1 MSKKVEDQKAKEQEY
16 ETVVEEEAYYELED
30 RPPTGET
37 ILLGFQHM
45 LAMFVGIITP
55 PLIIAGAAGLNAAE
69 SAFFVNMALIVS
81 GVASYI
87 QCRKFGPVGSGLLG
101 VHGTS
106 FTFVP
111 MAISAVNTGGLA
123 LVLGMA
129 LAASPV
135 EMVISRFIKQTK
147 KLFPPVVTG
156 VVVMLIGLGLM
167 EVGITD
173 FGGGVGAENFGSVQN
188 LLLGTFVLVI
198 IVIANRFGNGL
209 IKVGAVAIG
218 LVAGYIVSIPLGI
231 VDFQPVADAGW
242 FTVPVPFK
250 FGMSFRISHLLPWI
264 IAYIITS
271 IESIGDLTAIS
282 EVSGEPVEGD
292 LYRERISGGILADGV
307 GSAIA
312 AIFNTMPN
320 TTFSQNVGV
329 IQMTKVGSR
338 VVGYA
343 VAGILVILGLL
354 PKIGALI
361 SVMPKPV
368 LGGATI
374 ALFGMV
380 ATSGMKIIVRG
391 GLTDRKIF
399 ILSIA
404 LSVGLGVTFR
414 PDIVSKLPNI
424 LSTVLSSGITVGAI
438 SAILLNLLL
447 PRKEKRIEC

>member
-1 MSKKVEDQKAKEQEY
+1 MKEKVDSSG
-16 ETVVEEEAYYELED
+16 VEEKKGKMEELVYYRLED
-30 RPPTGET
+30 KPPTGET

-55 PLIIAGAAGLNAAE
+55 PLIIAGAAGLNTAE
-69 SAFFVNMALIVS
+69 AAFFVNMALIVS
-81 GVASYI
+81 GVTSYI

-111 MAISAVNTGGLA
+111 MAIAAVNTGGLA

-135 EMVISRFIKQTK
+135 EMIISRFIKQTK

-167 EVGITD
+167 ETGMTN
-173 FGGGVGAENFGSVQN
+173 FGGGVGAEDFGSVQN
-188 LLLGTFVLVI
+188 LLLGTFVLI
-198 IVIANRFGNGL
+198 TIVAANRFGKGL
-209 IKVGAVAIG
+209 VKVGAVAIG

-231 VDFQPVADAGW
+231 VDFQPVTEAGW

-250 FGMSFRISHLLPWI
+250 FGMSFELSHYLPWI
-264 IAYIITS
+264 IAYVITS

-282 EVSGEPVEGD
+282 EVSDEPVDGD

-312 AIFNTMPN
+312 AIFNSMPN

-343 VAGILVILGLL
+343 VAAILVILGLL

-361 SVMPKPV
+361 SVMPSAV

-380 ATSGMKIIVRG
+380 ATSGMRIVMRG
-391 GLTDRKIF
+391 GLTDRKMF
-399 ILSIA
+399 ILSVA

-414 PDIVSKLPNI
+414 PDIVANLPDI
-424 LSTVLSSGITVGAI
+424 LSTILSSGISVGAI
-438 SAILLNLLL
+438 IAIILNLIL
-447 PRKEKRIEC
+447 PKKEEPIEC

>member
-1 MSKKVEDQKAKEQEY
+1 MSENVNKRE
-16 ETVVEEEAYYELED
+16 ETEAYYKLED

-69 SAFFVNMALIVS
+69 SAFFVNMALIIS

-87 QCRKFGPVGSGLLG
+87 QCHKFGPVGSGLLG

-111 MAISAVNTGGLA
+111 MAISAVNSGGLA

-135 EMVISRFIKQTK
+135 EMIISRFIKQTK
-147 KLFPPVVTG
+147 KFFPPVVTG

-167 EVGITD
+167 ETGMTN
-173 FGGGVGAENFGSVQN
+173 FGGGVGAEDFGSVQN
-188 LLLGTFVLVI
+188 LLLGSFVLLI
-198 IVIANRFGNGL
+198 IVFANRFGKGL
-209 IKVGAVAIG
+209 VKVGAVAIG
-218 LVAGYIVSIPLGI
+218 LVVGYLVSIPLGM
-231 VDFQPVADAGW
+231 VDFQPVAEAGW
-242 FTVPVPFK
+242 FTVPIPFK
-250 FGMSFRISHLLPWI
+250 FGMSFRWSHYLPWI
-264 IAYIITS
+264 LAYVITS

-292 LYRERISGGILADGV
+292 LYRERISGGILADGI
-307 GSAIA
+307 GSALA
-312 AIFNTMPN
+312 AVFNTMPN

-361 SVMPKPV
+361 SVMPNAV

-380 ATSGMKIIVRG
+380 ATSGMKIVVRG

-399 ILSIA
+399 ILSVA
-404 LSVGLGVTFR
+404 LSIGLGVTFR
-414 PDIVSKLPNI
+414 PDIVAKLPDI
-424 LSTVLSSGITVGAI
+424 LSTILSSGITIGAV

-447 PRKEKRIEC
+447 PRKEEPVEC

>member
-1 MSKKVEDQKAKEQEY
+1 MSDKDESKVVEEK
-16 ETVVEEEAYYELED
+16 TVVQEEAYYELED

-135 EMVISRFIKQTK
+135 EMIISRFIKQTK

-188 LLLGTFVLVI
+188 LSLGTFVLVI
-198 IVIANRFGNGL
+198 IVIANRFGKGL
-209 IKVGAVAIG
+209 VKVGAVAIG

-282 EVSGEPVEGD
+282 EVSGEPVEGE
-292 LYRERISGGILADGV
+292 LYRERISGGILADGI

-312 AIFNTMPN
+312 AIFNSMPN

-380 ATSGMKIIVRG
+380 ATSGMKIVVRG

-414 PDIVSKLPNI
+414 PDIVAKLPNI
-424 LSTVLSSGITVGAI
+424 LSTVLSSGISVGAI
-438 SAILLNLLL
+438 LAILLNLLL
-447 PRKEKRIEC
+447 PRKEKPIEC

>member
-1 MSKKVEDQKAKEQEY
+1 MSEKVDNNEKKEQM
-16 ETVVEEEAYYELED
+16 VVKTEAYYELED

-69 SAFFVNMALIVS
+69 SAFFVNMALIIS

-111 MAISAVNTGGLA
+111 MAISAVNSGGLP

-135 EMVISRFIKQTK
+135 EMIISRFIKQTK

-167 EVGITD
+167 ETGMTN
-173 FGGGVGAENFGSVQN
+173 FGGGAGAEDFGSVQN
-188 LLLGTFVLVI
+188 LLLGTFVLLI
-198 IVIANRFGNGL
+198 IIFANRFGKGL
-209 IKVGAVAIG
+209 MKVGAVAIG
-218 LVAGYIVSIPLGI
+218 LVAGYIVAIPLGI
-231 VDFQPVADAGW
+231 VDFQPVAEAGW

-250 FGMSFRISHLLPWI
+250 FGMSFRWSHYLPWI
-264 IAYIITS
+264 LAYVITS

-292 LYRERISGGILADGV
+292 LYRERISGGILADGI

-312 AIFNTMPN
+312 AVFNTMPN

-343 VAGILVILGLL
+343 VAVILIILGLL

-361 SVMPKPV
+361 SVMPNAV

-380 ATSGMKIIVRG
+380 ATSGMKIVVRG

-399 ILSIA
+399 ILSVA
-404 LSVGLGVTFR
+404 LSIGLGVTFR
-414 PDIVSKLPNI
+414 PDIVAELPDI
-424 LSTVLSSGITVGAI
+424 LSTILSSGITVGAV

-447 PRKEKRIEC
+447 PRKETPIEC

>member
-1 MSKKVEDQKAKEQEY
+1 MSENVNKRE
-16 ETVVEEEAYYELED
+16 ETEAYYKLED

-69 SAFFVNMALIVS
+69 SAFFVNMALIIS

-87 QCRKFGPVGSGLLG
+87 QCHKFGPVGSGLLG

-111 MAISAVNTGGLA
+111 MAISAVNSGGLA

-135 EMVISRFIKQTK
+135 EMIISRFIKQTK
-147 KLFPPVVTG
+147 KFFPPVVTG

-167 EVGITD
+167 ETGMTN
-173 FGGGVGAENFGSVQN
+173 FGGGVGAEDFGSVQN
-188 LLLGTFVLVI
+188 LLLGSFVLLI
-198 IVIANRFGNGL
+198 IVFANRFGKGL
-209 IKVGAVAIG
+209 VKVGAVAIG
-218 LVAGYIVSIPLGI
+218 LVVGYLVSIPLGM
-231 VDFQPVADAGW
+231 VDFQPVAEAGW
-242 FTVPVPFK
+242 FTVPIPFK
-250 FGMSFRISHLLPWI
+250 FGMSFRWSHYLPWI
-264 IAYIITS
+264 LAYVITS

-292 LYRERISGGILADGV
+292 LYRERISGGILADGI
-307 GSAIA
+307 GSALA
-312 AIFNTMPN
+312 AVFNTMPN

-361 SVMPKPV
+361 SVMPNAV

-380 ATSGMKIIVRG
+380 ATSGMKIVVRG

-399 ILSIA
+399 ILSVA
-404 LSVGLGVTFR
+404 LSIGLGVTFR
-414 PDIVSKLPNI
+414 PDIVAKLPDI
-424 LSTVLSSGITVGAI
+424 LSTILSSGITIGAV

-447 PRKEKRIEC
+447 PRKEKPVEC

>member
-1 MSKKVEDQKAKEQEY
+1 MSEKVDNSEEKEQMVK
-16 ETVVEEEAYYELED
+16 ETEAYYELED

-69 SAFFVNMALIVS
+69 SAFFVNMALIIS

-87 QCRKFGPVGSGLLG
+87 QCHKFGPVGSGLLG

-111 MAISAVNTGGLA
+111 MAISAVNSGGLA

-135 EMVISRFIKQTK
+135 EMIISRFIKQTK

-167 EVGITD
+167 ETGMTN
-173 FGGGVGAENFGSVQN
+173 FGGGAGAEDFGSVQN
-188 LLLGTFVLVI
+188 LLLGTFVLLI
-198 IVIANRFGNGL
+198 IVFANRFGKGL
-209 IKVGAVAIG
+209 VKVGAVAIG
-218 LVAGYIVSIPLGI
+218 LVAGYLVSIPLGM
-231 VDFQPVADAGW
+231 VDFQPVAEAGW
-242 FTVPVPFK
+242 FTVPIPLK
-250 FGMSFRISHLLPWI
+250 FGMSFRWSHYLPWI
-264 IAYIITS
+264 LAYVITS

-292 LYRERISGGILADGV
+292 LYRERISGGILADGI

-312 AIFNTMPN
+312 AVFNTMPN

-338 VVGYA
+338 IVGYA

-361 SVMPKPV
+361 SVMPNAV

-380 ATSGMKIIVRG
+380 ATSGMKIVVRG

-399 ILSIA
+399 ILSVA
-404 LSVGLGVTFR
+404 LSIGLGVTFR
-414 PDIVSKLPNI
+414 PDIVAKLPDI
-424 LSTVLSSGITVGAI
+424 LSTILSSGITVGAV

-447 PRKEKRIEC
+447 PRKEEPVEC

>member
-1 MSKKVEDQKAKEQEY
+1 MSEKDESKVVEEK
-16 ETVVEEEAYYELED
+16 TVVEEEAYYELED
-30 RPPTGET
+30 SPPTGET

-135 EMVISRFIKQTK
+135 EMIISRFIKQTK

-188 LLLGTFVLVI
+188 LSLGTFVLVI
-198 IVIANRFGNGL
+198 IVIANRFGKGL
-209 IKVGAVAIG
+209 VKVGAVAIG

-231 VDFQPVADAGW
+231 VDFQPVAEAGW

-282 EVSGEPVEGD
+282 EVSGEPVEGE

-312 AIFNTMPN
+312 AIFNSMPN

-380 ATSGMKIIVRG
+380 ATSGMKIVVRG

-414 PDIVSKLPNI
+414 PDIVAKLPNI
-424 LSTVLSSGITVGAI
+424 LSTVLSSGISVGAI
-438 SAILLNLLL
+438 LAILLNLLL
-447 PRKEKRIEC
+447 PRKEKPIEC

>member
-1 MSKKVEDQKAKEQEY
+1 MSEKDESK
-16 ETVVEEEAYYELED
+16 VVEEKTVIQEEAYYELED

-69 SAFFVNMALIVS
+69 SAFFVNMALIIS

-87 QCRKFGPVGSGLLG
+87 QCHKFGPVGSGLLG

-135 EMVISRFIKQTK
+135 EMIISRFIKQTK

-173 FGGGVGAENFGSVQN
+173 FGGGVGAENFGSIQN
-188 LLLGTFVLVI
+188 LSLGTFVLVI
-198 IVIANRFGNGL
+198 IVIANRFGKGL
-209 IKVGAVAIG
+209 VKVGAVAIG
-218 LVAGYIVSIPLGI
+218 LIAGYIVSIPLGI

-282 EVSGEPVEGD
+282 EVSGEPVEGEK
-292 LYRERISGGILADGV
+292 YRERISGGILADGI

-343 VAGILVILGLL
+343 VAAILVILGLL

-380 ATSGMKIIVRG
+380 ATSGMKIVVRG

-414 PDIVSKLPNI
+414 PDIVAKLPNI
-424 LSTVLSSGITVGAI
+424 LSTVLSSGISVGAI
-438 SAILLNLLL
+438 IAILLNLLL
-447 PRKEKRIEC
+447 PRKEKPIEC

>member
-1 MSKKVEDQKAKEQEY
+1 
-16 ETVVEEEAYYELED
+16 
-30 RPPTGET
+30 
-37 ILLGFQHM
+37 
-45 LAMFVGIITP
+45 
-55 PLIIAGAAGLNAAE
+55 
-69 SAFFVNMALIVS
+69 
-81 GVASYI
+81 
-87 QCRKFGPVGSGLLG
+87 
-101 VHGTS
+101 
-106 FTFVP
+106 
-111 MAISAVNTGGLA
+111 
-123 LVLGMA
+123 GMA

>member
-1 MSKKVEDQKAKEQEY
+1 MAENEEEQVVEDSVY
-16 ETVVEEEAYYELED
+16 CRLED
-30 RPPTGET
+30 KPPTGET
-37 ILLGFQHM
+37 ILLGVQHM

-55 PLIIAGAAGLNAAE
+55 PLIIAGVAGLNAE
-69 SAFFVNMALIVS
+69 QSAFFVSMALIVS
-81 GVASYI
+81 GVTSYI
-87 QCRKFGPVGSGLLG
+87 QARKVGPIGSGLLA

-111 MAISAVNTGGLA
+111 MAISAVNAGGLP

-135 EMVISRFIKQTK
+135 EMIISRFIRQAK

-156 VVVMLIGLGLM
+156 IVVMLIGLGLM
-167 EVGITD
+167 EIGMTN
-173 FGGGVGAENFGSVQN
+173 FGGGVGAQDFGSVQN

-198 IVIANRFGNGL
+198 IILANRFGKGL
-209 IKVGAVAIG
+209 IKVGAIAIG
-218 LVAGYIVSIPLGI
+218 LIAGYIVSIPLGI
-231 VDFQPVADAGW
+231 VDFQPVFDAGW

-250 FGMSFRISHLLPWI
+250 FGMSFELSHYLPWI
-264 IAYIITS
+264 IAYIITA
-271 IESIGDLTAIS
+271 IESVGDLTAVA
-282 EVSGEPVEGD
+282 EVSGEPVEGE
-292 LYRERISGGILADGV
+292 LHRKRLSGGILADGV

-312 AIFNTMPN
+312 AIFNSMPN

-343 VAGILVILGLL
+343 VAAILVILGLL
-354 PKIGALI
+354 PKIGALV
-361 SVMPKPV
+361 SVMPNAV

-380 ATSGMKIIVRG
+380 ATSGMKIVTRG

-399 ILSIA
+399 ILSVA

-414 PDIVSKLPNI
+414 PDIVAKLPNI
-424 LSTVLSSGITVGAI
+424 LSTVLSSGISVGAI
-438 SAILLNLLL
+438 IAILLNLLL
-447 PRKEKRIEC
+447 PKKETPVKC

>member
-1 MSKKVEDQKAKEQEY
+1 MSENVNKRE
-16 ETVVEEEAYYELED
+16 ETEAYYKLED

-69 SAFFVNMALIVS
+69 SAFFVNMALIIS

-87 QCRKFGPVGSGLLG
+87 QCHKFGPVGSGLLG

-111 MAISAVNTGGLA
+111 MAISAVNSGGLA

-135 EMVISRFIKQTK
+135 EMIISRFIKQTK
-147 KLFPPVVTG
+147 KFFPPVVTG

-167 EVGITD
+167 ETGMTN
-173 FGGGVGAENFGSVQN
+173 FGGGVGAEDFGSVQN
-188 LLLGTFVLVI
+188 LLLGSFVLLI
-198 IVIANRFGNGL
+198 IVFANRFGKGL

-218 LVAGYIVSIPLGI
+218 LVVGYLVSIPLGM
-231 VDFQPVADAGW
+231 VDFQPVAEAGW
-242 FTVPVPFK
+242 FTVPIPFK
-250 FGMSFRISHLLPWI
+250 FGMSFRWSHYLPWI
-264 IAYIITS
+264 LAYVITS

-292 LYRERISGGILADGV
+292 LYRERISGGILADGI
-307 GSAIA
+307 GSALA
-312 AIFNTMPN
+312 AVFNTMPN

-361 SVMPKPV
+361 SVMPNAV

-380 ATSGMKIIVRG
+380 ATSGMKIVVRG

-399 ILSIA
+399 ILSVA
-404 LSVGLGVTFR
+404 LSIGLGVTFR
-414 PDIVSKLPNI
+414 PDIVAKLPDI
-424 LSTVLSSGITVGAI
+424 LSTILSSGITIGAV

-447 PRKEKRIEC
+447 PRKEEPVEC

>member
-1 MSKKVEDQKAKEQEY
+1 MSENVNKRE
-16 ETVVEEEAYYELED
+16 ETEAYYKLED

-69 SAFFVNMALIVS
+69 SAFFVNMALIIS

-87 QCRKFGPVGSGLLG
+87 QCHKFGPVGSGLLG

-111 MAISAVNTGGLA
+111 MAISAVNSGGLA

-135 EMVISRFIKQTK
+135 EMIISRFIKQTK
-147 KLFPPVVTG
+147 KFFPPVVTG

-167 EVGITD
+167 ETGMTN
-173 FGGGVGAENFGSVQN
+173 FGGGAGAEDFGSVQN
-188 LLLGTFVLVI
+188 LLLGSFVLLI
-198 IVIANRFGNGL
+198 IVFANRFGKGL
-209 IKVGAVAIG
+209 VKVGAVAIG
-218 LVAGYIVSIPLGI
+218 LVVGYLVSIPLGM
-231 VDFQPVADAGW
+231 VDFQPVAEAGW
-242 FTVPVPFK
+242 FTVPIPFK
-250 FGMSFRISHLLPWI
+250 FGMSFRWSHYLPWI
-264 IAYIITS
+264 LAYVITS

-292 LYRERISGGILADGV
+292 LYRERISGGILADGI
-307 GSAIA
+307 GSALA
-312 AIFNTMPN
+312 AVFNTMPN

-361 SVMPKPV
+361 SVMPNAV

-380 ATSGMKIIVRG
+380 ATSGMKIVVRG

-399 ILSIA
+399 ILSVA
-404 LSVGLGVTFR
+404 LSIGLGVTFR
-414 PDIVSKLPNI
+414 PDIVAKLPDI
-424 LSTVLSSGITVGAI
+424 LSTILSSGITIGAV

-447 PRKEKRIEC
+447 PRKEEPVEC

>member
-1 MSKKVEDQKAKEQEY
+1 MSENVNKRE
-16 ETVVEEEAYYELED
+16 ETEAYYKLED

-69 SAFFVNMALIVS
+69 SAFFVNMALIIS

-87 QCRKFGPVGSGLLG
+87 QCHKFGPVGSGLLG

-111 MAISAVNTGGLA
+111 MAISAVNSGGLA

-135 EMVISRFIKQTK
+135 EMIISRFIKQTK
-147 KLFPPVVTG
+147 KFFPPVVTG

-167 EVGITD
+167 ETGMTN
-173 FGGGVGAENFGSVQN
+173 FGGGAGAEDFGSVQN
-188 LLLGTFVLVI
+188 LLLGSFVLLI
-198 IVIANRFGNGL
+198 IVFANRFGKGL
-209 IKVGAVAIG
+209 VKVGAVAIG
-218 LVAGYIVSIPLGI
+218 LVVGYLVSIPLGM
-231 VDFQPVADAGW
+231 VDFQPVAEAGW
-242 FTVPVPFK
+242 FTVPIPFK
-250 FGMSFRISHLLPWI
+250 FGMSFRWSHYLPWI
-264 IAYIITS
+264 LAYVITS

-292 LYRERISGGILADGV
+292 LYRERISGGILADGI
-307 GSAIA
+307 GSALA
-312 AIFNTMPN
+312 AVFNTMPN

-361 SVMPKPV
+361 SVMPNAV

-380 ATSGMKIIVRG
+380 ATSGMKIVVRG

-399 ILSIA
+399 ILSVA
-404 LSVGLGVTFR
+404 LSIGLGVTFR
-414 PDIVSKLPNI
+414 PDIVAKLPDI
-424 LSTVLSSGITVGAI
+424 LSTILSSGITIGAV

-447 PRKEKRIEC
+447 PRKEKPVEC